1 MAAALP
7 STDKHDSRDARET
20 RSARSTRRQQSD
32 KKGWLGSL
40 FSRELKIKR
49 IGMQLHVVLEAPAC
63 KSSQHSG
70 ACGRGEALRL
80 AHQALQDLLNQH
92 DDARRMMPHLHH
104 LEKSLAQVGSRALKT
119 LPVDVMNK
127 AMDQLDLIEGS
138 AQSPDLLTLRLR
150 VEEAIRRRTPAKLRD
165 DLSAIEVTDASH
177 SQFDEADRIWT
188 GVAPLDEA
196 KPDPAR

>member
-7 STDKHDSRDARET
+7 STDKHESRNARESSTARST
-20 RSARSTRRQQSD
+20 RSARD
-32 KKGWLGSL
+32 EKKGWLGTL

-49 IGMQLHVVLEAPAC
+49 IGMQLHVVLEAPAG
-63 KSSQHSG
+63 KPSQHSG
-70 ACGRGEALRL
+70 AGSRGEALRL
-80 AHQALQDLLNQH
+80 AHLALQKLLDQH
-92 DDARRMMPHLHH
+92 DDVRRMMPHLHH

-119 LPVDVMNK
+119 LPPDVMNK

-196 KPDPAR
+196 NPDPVR

>member
-70 ACGRGEALRL
+70 AGGRGEALRL